1 MGGIVVAV
9 LYVAVDRQRQ
19 LAKGVHLCTYLL
31 TWIAGQ
37 VYGVRLC
44 CYISVIK
51 PLLLLATSAQLMCHI
66 RIQ

>member
-1 MGGIVVAV
+1 MV

-44 CYISVIK
+44 SVIK
-51 PLLLLATSAQLMCHI
+51 PYCYLLPVRSLCAIFVYS
-66 RIQ
+66 RDVP